1 MKNKK
6 VLLSVLG
13 AVALVAVFWAV
24 QYGNVGTQG
33 YLKFDNLNSFQK
45 QAYWKMMKEECTPLL
60 NARGGSTQYRT
71 CALNVLKKASAMAP
85 ITCADSDGGAVY
97 TVSGA
102 VTSDLYTPY
111 TPPAI
116 KDYLYTFSGGK
127 TYLMEGACSD
137 TNEYMNYQ
145 QNCKEINKYYGFN
158 DVDYSK
164 VDNDFDAPDGA
175 VCFNFV
181 KPATFAEMLKDNWA
195 DGYSQFVNY
204 KFDPNDKGQYLEL
217 KLLNS
222 IYINNANSGAS
233 LNRFSTSGALA
244 YMTNT
249 DVDAYRNAH
258 NITPN
263 NWSER
268 VTVEEM
274 LDLIKEAAS
283 K

>member
-60 NARGGSTQYRT
+60 KAKGGSVQYRT
-71 CALNVLKKASAMAP
+71 CALNVMKKASEMAP
-85 ITCADSDGGAVY
+85 TSCVDSDGGAVY
-97 TVSGA
+97 TISGT
-102 VTSDLYTPY
+102 VKSDLYPSGLT
-111 TPPAI
+111 
-116 KDYLYTFSGGK
+116 DYLYTFSGGK

-137 TNEYMNYQ
+137 KNEYMYYQ
-145 QNCKEINKYYGFN
+145 KNCKEINKYYGFN
-158 DVDYSK
+158 DKDYSK
-164 VDNDFDAPDGA
+164 VDTDTFAPDGA

-181 KPATFAEMLKDNWA
+181 KIATFVEMLKDNWA

-217 KLLNS
+217 GLLNS
-222 IYINNANSGAS
+222 NYINNTNSGAS
-233 LNRFSTSGALA
+233 LSRYVISGVLA

-249 DVDAYRNAH
+249 DMNTYMNAH
-258 NITPN
+258 NFTAN
-263 NWSER
+263 NWNER